1 MATRQTFSCSIHA
14 DGCCSWTYRNLYVT
28 ICESQDLEMRVEGT
42 VRFFEPVATS
52 FYLFFLRR
60 LERREKKKKPKDKYP
75 KSQRS
80 SGWTGAAMRATFSTL
95 TDVGRIIFRWWI
107 IIVVLYLFVVDV
119 FFFFRFKIGEGK
131 PVAVTS
137 YVPPDSRTSSTQ
149 TDNNRRFFFFPFVF
163 LLKCEND
170 VTLYRDGCC
179 VQRMISIAGR

>member
-60 LERREKKKKPKDKYP
+60 LERRGKKKSPRTNI
-75 KSQRS
+75 QRAKEALVGPVRLCGRHFPHSPTSAGLFFVDELLS
-80 SGWTGAAMRATFSTL
+80 SFCICSSWT
-95 TDVGRIIFRWWI
+95 
-107 IIVVLYLFVVDV
+107 
-119 FFFFRFKIGEGK
+119 FFFFRFKIGERK

-149 TDNNRRFFFFPFVF
+149 TDNNHRFFFPPSFFF
-163 LLKCEND
+163 LNVKMMSHYIETAVVSN
-170 VTLYRDGCC
+170 VWF
-179 VQRMISIAGR
+179 Q